1 MKLILSIQ
9 EDDSIKQEEIA
20 SIFGEPAFI
29 MARLNDVLNAM
40 TGETLYE
47 STMIKDI
54 NGNITITEN

>member
-1 MKLILSIQ
+1 MYLQ